1 MVLRVRDLSL
11 EEGER
16 LRRIV
21 RHGQNAIEFKRAQ
34 IVLASYQ
41 GNTPPRIAVIALAS
55 EDYIRGVIRAFNE
68 HGMAML
74 KPKWGPGRPPKFTD
88 DQRKALVDLALSRP
102 HDLGLPYVQWSL
114 SRLREQ
120 AVQRGIVTSISEEWL
135 RVILHE
141 DDVSHQS
148 IRTWKSSPD
157 PLFEEKKRKIDRL
170 TRKRHNPPVVLSMDE
185 IGPIQLIPHGG
196 EGWFPQKVPAK
207 IPAEY
212 ERKFGTVYYFLTLN
226 VFHQQ
231 LFGRVY
237 RTKHSA
243 NWLEYLKAVRAEYP
257 ADERVHLI
265 WDGASNHWTA
275 AIREWARENRVRMYS
290 TPTHAS
296 HLNPVECHAGDLQK
310 LALPG
315 QTYTTAESVGAALDA
330 AVRYRNEERRA
341 RGKRFRDTVR
351 KDRRRRAK
359 MPIWLR
365 PR

>member
-1 MVLRVRDLSL
+1 MVLRVRELSL
-11 EEGER
+11 EEGQKLQR
-16 LRRIV
+16 ILR
-21 RHGQNAIEFKRAQ
+21 HSQDAIEFKRAQ
-34 IVLASYQ
+34 IILASYQ
-41 GNTPPRIAVIALAS
+41 GNTPPRIAVIALMS
-55 EDYIRGVIRAFNE
+55 EDYIRGVIRSFNE

-74 KPKWGPGRPPKFTD
+74 KPRWGPGRPPKFTD
-88 DQRKALVDLALSRP
+88 EQRKALVDLALSRP
-102 HDLGLPYVQWSL
+102 RDLQLPYAQWSL

-120 AVQRGIVTSISEEWL
+120 AVARGIVPSISEEWL

-141 DDVSHQS
+141 DDVSHQT
-148 IRTWKSSPD
+148 IRTWKVSPD
-157 PLFEEKKRKIDRL
+157 PLFEEKKRKIDQL

-185 IGPIQLIPHGG
+185 VGPIQLIPHGG
-196 EGWFPQKVPAK
+196 EGWYPKQWPAR

-237 RTKHSA
+237 RTKHSV
-243 NWLEYLKAVRAEYP
+243 NWLEYLKDVRAQFP
-257 ADERVHLI
+257 SNSWVHLI
-265 WDGASNHWTA
+265 WDGASNHWTE
-275 AIREWARENRVRMYS
+275 AIREWARKSRTRLYS

-310 LALPG
+310 LALAG
-315 QTYTTAESVGAALDA
+315 ETYTSVDEVAKALDA
-330 AVRYRNEERRA
+330 AVEYRNIERKA

-351 KDRRRRAK
+351 KDRRQKAK
-359 MPIWLR
+359 KPIWLR

>member
-1 MVLRVRDLSL
+1 MVLRVRELSL
-11 EEGER
+11 EEGEK

-41 GNTPPRIAVIALAS
+41 GNTPPRIAIIALAS

-102 HDLGLPYVQWSL
+102 RDLGLPYAQWSL

-120 AVQRGIVTSISEEWL
+120 AVQRCIVTSISEEWL

-148 IRTWKSSPD
+148 IRTWKTSPD
-157 PLFEEKKRKIDRL
+157 PLFEEKKRTIDRL

-196 EGWFPQKVPAK
+196 EGWFPQQVPAR

-212 ERKFGTVYYFLTLN
+212 EKKFGTVYYFLTLN
-226 VFHQQ
+226 VFHQR
-231 LFGRVY
+231 LFGRLY
-237 RTKHSA
+237 RTKHSV
-243 NWLEYLKAVRAEYP
+243 NGLEYLKDARAEYP
-257 ADERVHLI
+257 ADQRVHLI
-265 WDGASNHWTA
+265 WDGASNHWTKE
-275 AIREWARENRVRMYS
+275 IRQWARENSVRLYS

-310 LALPG
+310 LALAG
-315 QTYTTAESVGAALDA
+315 QTFTSPESVGAALDA
-330 AVRYRNEERRA
+330 AVHYRNEERKA

-351 KDRRRRAK
+351 TDHRRRAK
-359 MPIWLR
+359 TPIWLR

>member
-1 MVLRVRDLSL
+1 MVLRVRELTL
-11 EEGER
+11 EEGQK
-16 LRRIV
+16 LQRIL

-41 GNTPPRIAVIALAS
+41 GFTPPKIAVIALMS

-74 KPKWGPGRPPKFTD
+74 QPRWGPGRPPKFTD

-102 HDLGLPYVQWSL
+102 KDLGLPYAQWSL

-120 AVQRGIVTSISEEWL
+120 AVVRGIVPSISEEWL

-148 IRTWKSSPD
+148 IRTWKTSPD
-157 PLFEEKKRKIDRL
+157 PLFEEKKRKIDQL
-170 TRKRHNPPVVLSMDE
+170 TRKRSNPPIVLSSDE

-196 EGWFPQKVPAK
+196 EGWFPEKVPGR

-212 ERKFGTVYYFLTLN
+212 EKKFGTVYYMLTLN
-226 VFHQQ
+226 VFHQR
-231 LFGRVY
+231 LKGRVY
-237 RTKHSA
+237 RTKHSV
-243 NWLEYLKAVRAEYP
+243 NWLDHLKAVRSDYP
-257 ADERVHLI
+257 ADKWVSWI
-265 WDGASNHWTA
+265 QDGSSTHWTA
-275 AIREWARENRVRMYS
+275 EVRAWAKVNKVRLFA

-315 QTYTTAESVGAALDA
+315 QTFTTAEAVGQALDA
-330 AVRYRNEERRA
+330 AVAYRNEERKA
-341 RGKRFRDTVR
+341 RGKTFRATVR
-351 KDRRRRAK
+351 KDRRKRAK

>member
-1 MVLRVRDLSL
+1 MVLRVRELTL
-11 EEGER
+11 EEGQK
-16 LRRIV
+16 LRRIL
-21 RHGQNAIEFKRAQ
+21 RHGQDAIEFKRAQ
-34 IVLASYQ
+34 IILASYQ
-41 GNTPPRIAVIALAS
+41 GNTPPRIAVIALMS

-88 DQRKALVDLALSRP
+88 EQRKALVDLALSRP
-102 HDLGLPYVQWSL
+102 RDLQLPYAQWSL

-120 AVQRGIVTSISEEWL
+120 AVARGIVPSISEEWL

-148 IRTWKSSPD
+148 IRTWKVSPD
-157 PLFEEKKRKIDRL
+157 PLFEEKKQKIDQL
-170 TRKRHNPPVVLSMDE
+170 TRKRHNPPIVLSMDE
-185 IGPIQLIPHGG
+185 IGPIQLVPHGG
-196 EGWFPQKVPAK
+196 EGWFPKQWPAR

-226 VFHQQ
+226 VFHQRLHGQ
-231 LFGRVY
+231 VY
-237 RTKHSA
+237 RTKHAA
-243 NWLEYLKAVRAEYP
+243 NWLCYLKRERAKYP
-257 ADERVHLI
+257 PEQWVNLI
-265 WDGASNHWTA
+265 WDGSSNHWTA
-275 AIREWARENRVRMYS
+275 EIREWAKASKVRLFA

-310 LALPG
+310 LALAG
-315 QTYTTAESVGAALDA
+315 ETYTSPTAVGRALNA
-330 AVRYRNEERRA
+330 AVRYRNRERKA

-351 KDRRRRAK
+351 KNRRLLAK
-359 MPIWLR
+359 RPIWLR